1 MNKMQKLT
9 CAKVLKV
16 IFYLL
21 GFPLLMLFVAKDS
34 MIFFNEGAFSET
46 AKNGITAALVLWAG
60 FTLLQIGLYLVLK
73 KQQAVRTIILVIL
86 AVALMLAP
94 IAGLDIRNEKELD
107 KIRTEYSD
115 KGVKVENYSLQKQ
128 WFNAL
133 SANKRES
140 GYAYKLNERVDNVI
154 RTYGLSEYYPKMYRE
169 RTQLNTAVAY
179 YQVGGLDGEMIK
191 VTGDN
196 IDGLFD
202 SLKAQSP
209 YAYNPNGLLYDGY
222 IFGVENALELLI
234 KYNEYAKLT
243 VYRRSSTYIGT
254 EKYADAFKE
263 GCYVLKDG
271 AYVTMKAAGEAFCKQ
286 PGTIYYEKLS
296 IADAYKAMV
305 KDIKDSETNSSKYES
320 DAWYN
325 YFNDN
330 TEILDTRTGK
340 MTNYSTL
347 RIEEDNYRLTDSRLN
362 AVLGTLFEYLG
373 MNPAIN
379 KLLNGLN
386 LDGIIGLVNALLQ
399 ENGADLTS
407 GDIGN
412 VVSQLLYGYNNG
424 KGGETTG
431 LAYPVQYLFGNLNL
445 SDKNVFKSTGETAYE
460 YDDEGHLVY
469 EVDASGNTTD
479 IPKLT
484 GKTGTVYVIT
494 YSDSGKKNPD
504 GTPILNATVNRAEFD
519 TTKMSPLP
527 EKAADIKTG
536 TVYTTGDIFKE
547 VKLNANYSAYVENL
561 EKNKNPNTAALV
573 DIIKSLQPALGL
585 VGGLL
590 NLNDIIGGLVS
601 GLDVSAI
608 LAKIAPDLDLNAILT
623 QILSKIDLTGV
634 TVEGVQKLLD
644 TVLGELSFY
653 SHPLLKKC
661 WQSDFV
667 SDTDKALATT
677 AGTTVDMSDYAWVKY
692 TCEDFGIT
700 SGCALAAKGGLL
712 TGKTI
717 GNGTSADAAISL
729 ADCYQLQADIAY
741 QPEMYPLLAARRYFS
756 IWAGILAMSIFL
768 STYFHNKERLYAY
781 EIALNGGEY

>member
-94 IAGLDIRNEKELD
+94 IAGLDVRNEKELD

-133 SANKRES
+133 SADKRKS
-140 GYAYKLNERVDNVI
+140 GYAYLLNERVDNVI
-154 RTYGLSEYYPKMYRE
+154 KTYGLSEYYPKMYRE
-169 RTQLNTAVAY
+169 RTQFNTAVAY

-202 SLKAQSP
+202 SLQSQSP

-243 VYRRSSTYIGT
+243 VYRPT
-254 EKYADAFKE
+254 KYTVADYAEAFNA

-271 AYVTMKAAGEAFCKQ
+271 AYVTMKAAGETFSKQ
-286 PGTIYYEKLS
+286 PGTVYYEKLA
-296 IADAYKAMV
+296 IADAYKKMV
-305 KDIKDSETNSSKYES
+305 SEIEESATNASAYES

-325 YFNDN
+325 YTNDI
-330 TEILDTRTGK
+330 TEILDTRSGK

-379 KLLNGLN
+379 KLLDSLKAQQL
-386 LDGIIGLVNALLQ
+386 LDLVNSLLQ
-399 ENGADLTS
+399 ENSADLSS

-431 LAYPVQYLFGNLNL
+431 LALPAQYLFGNLDFT
-445 SDKNVFKSTGETAYE
+445 SKEVYKSTGKNAFKVGALA
-460 YDDEGHLVY
+460 DEV
-469 EVDASGNTTD
+469 
-479 IPKLT
+479 
-484 GKTGTVYVIT
+484 VYVTT
-494 YSDSGKKNPD
+494 YTDSGEVNDD
-504 GTPILNATVNRAEFD
+504 GTPVLTAKITREAFDNATM
-519 TTKMSPLP
+519 KQLP
-527 EKAADIKTG
+527 KTNEEIVPG
-536 TVYTTGDIFKE
+536 QKYTTGDTYAKT
-547 VKLNANYSAYVENL
+547 KLGTAYTAYKTKL
-561 EKNKNPNTAALV
+561 ESDNKNPNTAALV

-590 NLNDIIGGLVS
+590 DLNDIIGGLVP
-601 GLDVSAI
+601 GLDVAGI
-608 LAKIAPDLDLNAILT
+608 LKAIAPDLDLNAILT
-623 QILSKIDLTGV
+623 QILGKIDLTGV

-644 TVLGELSFY
+644 TVLGELSFC

-700 SGCALAAKGGLL
+700 SGCALVAKGGLL

-741 QPEMYPLLAARRYFS
+741 QPNMYPLLAARRYFS

-768 STYFHNKERLYAY
+768 STYFHNKEKLYAY

>member
-140 GYAYKLNERVDNVI
+140 GYAYKLNDRVDNVI

-243 VYRRSSTYIGT
+243 VYRPT
-254 EKYADAFKE
+254 KYTVADYAEAFNA
-263 GCYVLKDG
+263 GCYVIKDG
-271 AYVTMKAAGEAFCKQ
+271 AYVTMKAAGEPFCKQ
-286 PGTIYYEKLS
+286 PGTIYYEQLA
-296 IADAYKAMV
+296 IADAYKKMV
-305 KDIKDSETNSSKYES
+305 SEIEASATNASAYAS
-320 DAWYN
+320 DAWHN
-325 YFNDN
+325 YTNDI
-330 TEILDTRTGK
+330 TEILDTRSGE
-340 MTNYSTL
+340 MTTYSKL

-379 KLLNGLN
+379 KLLDSLKAQQL
-386 LDGIIGLVNALLQ
+386 LDLVNSLLK
-399 ENGADLTS
+399 ENGADLSS

-431 LAYPVQYLFGNLNL
+431 LALPVQYLFGNLNFT
-445 SDKNVFKSTGETAYE
+445 SKEVYKSTGKNAFKVGALA
-460 YDDEGHLVY
+460 DEV
-469 EVDASGNTTD
+469 
-479 IPKLT
+479 
-484 GKTGTVYVIT
+484 VYVTT
-494 YSDSGKKNPD
+494 YTDSGEVNDD
-504 GTPILNATVNRAEFD
+504 GTPILTAKITREAFDNATMKQPPKTNAEIVPG
-519 TTKMSPLP
+519 TK
-527 EKAADIKTG
+527 
-536 TVYTTGDIFKE
+536 YTTGDTYAKTDLGTAYKAYE
-547 VKLNANYSAYVENL
+547 TKLKND
-561 EKNKNPNTAALV
+561 NKNPNTAALV

-608 LAKIAPDLDLNAILT
+608 LKAIAPDLDLNAILT
-623 QILSKIDLTGV
+623 QILGKIDLTGV

-768 STYFHNKERLYAY
+768 STYFHNKEKLYAY

>member
-73 KQQAVRTIILVIL
+73 KQQAVRTIILVVL

-133 SANKRES
+133 SADKRES

-202 SLKAQSP
+202 SLQSQSP

-222 IFGVENALELLI
+222 IFGVENVLELLI

-243 VYRRSSTYIGT
+243 VYRPT
-254 EKYADAFKE
+254 KYTVADYAEAFNA
-263 GCYVLKDG
+263 GCYVIKDG
-271 AYVTMKAAGEAFCKQ
+271 AYVTMKAAGETFSKQ
-286 PGTIYYEKLS
+286 PGTVYYEKLA
-296 IADAYKAMV
+296 IADAYKKMV
-305 KDIKDSETNSSKYES
+305 SEIEESATNASAYES

-325 YFNDN
+325 YTNDI

-379 KLLNGLN
+379 KLLDSLKAQQL
-386 LDGIIGLVNALLQ
+386 LDLVNSLLK
-399 ENGADLTS
+399 ENGADLSS

-431 LAYPVQYLFGNLNL
+431 LALPAQYLFGNLDFT
-445 SDKNVFKSTGETAYE
+445 SKEVYKSTGKNAFKVGALA
-460 YDDEGHLVY
+460 DEV
-469 EVDASGNTTD
+469 
-479 IPKLT
+479 
-484 GKTGTVYVIT
+484 VYVTT
-494 YSDSGKKNPD
+494 YTDSGEVNDD
-504 GTPILNATVNRAEFD
+504 GTPVLTAKITREAFDNATMKQLPKTSAEIV
-519 TTKMSPLP
+519 P
-527 EKAADIKTG
+527 EQK
-536 TVYTTGDIFKE
+536 YTTGDTYAKT
-547 VKLNANYSAYVENL
+547 KLGTAYTAYKTKL
-561 EKNKNPNTAALV
+561 ESDNKNPNTAALV

-590 NLNDIIGGLVS
+590 DLNDIIGGLVP
-601 GLDVSAI
+601 GLDVAGI
-608 LAKIAPDLDLNAILT
+608 LKAIAPDLDLNAILT
-623 QILSKIDLTGV
+623 QILGKIDLTGV

-741 QPEMYPLLAARRYFS
+741 QPDMYPLLAARRYFS

-768 STYFHNKERLYAY
+768 STYFHNKEKLYAY

>member
-73 KQQAVRTIILVIL
+73 KQQAVRTIILVVL

-133 SANKRES
+133 SADKRES

-202 SLKAQSP
+202 SLQSQSP

-243 VYRRSSTYIGT
+243 VYRPT
-254 EKYADAFKE
+254 KYTVADYAEAFSA
-263 GCYVLKDG
+263 GCYVIKDG
-271 AYVTMKAAGEAFCKQ
+271 AYVTMKAAGETFSKQ
-286 PGTIYYEKLS
+286 PGTVYYEKLA
-296 IADAYKAMV
+296 IADAYKKMV
-305 KDIKDSETNSSKYES
+305 SEIEESATNASAYES

-325 YFNDN
+325 YTNDI
-330 TEILDTRTGK
+330 TEILDTRSGK

-379 KLLNGLN
+379 KLLDSLKAQQL
-386 LDGIIGLVNALLQ
+386 LDLVNSLLLK
-399 ENGADLTS
+399 ENGADLSS

-431 LAYPVQYLFGNLNL
+431 LALPAQYLFGNLDFT
-445 SDKNVFKSTGETAYE
+445 SKEVYKSTGKNAFKVGATA
-460 YDDEGHLVY
+460 DEV
-469 EVDASGNTTD
+469 
-479 IPKLT
+479 
-484 GKTGTVYVIT
+484 VYVTT
-494 YSDSGKKNPD
+494 YKDSGEVNDD
-504 GTPILNATVNRAEFD
+504 GSPVLTATITREAFDNATMKQPPKTSAEIVPGQ
-519 TTKMSPLP
+519 K
-527 EKAADIKTG
+527 
-536 TVYTTGDIFKE
+536 YTTGDTYAKT
-547 VKLNANYSAYVENL
+547 KLGTAYTAYKTKL
-561 EKNKNPNTAALV
+561 ESDNKNPNTAALV

-590 NLNDIIGGLVS
+590 NLNDIIGGLVP

-608 LAKIAPDLDLNAILT
+608 LKAIAPDLDLNAILT
-623 QILSKIDLTGV
+623 QILGKIDLTGV

-700 SGCALAAKGGLL
+700 SGCALIAKGGLL

-741 QPEMYPLLAARRYFS
+741 QPDMYPLLAARRYFS

-768 STYFHNKERLYAY
+768 STYFHNKEKLYAY

>member
-73 KQQAVRTIILVIL
+73 KQQAVRTIILVVL

-133 SANKRES
+133 SADKRES

-202 SLKAQSP
+202 SLKTQSP

-243 VYRRSSTYIGT
+243 VYRPT
-254 EKYADAFKE
+254 KYTVADYAEAFSA
-263 GCYVLKDG
+263 GCYVIKDG
-271 AYVTMKAAGEAFCKQ
+271 AYVTMKAAGETFSKQ
-286 PGTIYYEKLS
+286 PGTVYYEKLA
-296 IADAYKAMV
+296 IADAYKKMV
-305 KDIKDSETNSSKYES
+305 SEIEESATNASAYES

-325 YFNDN
+325 YTNDI

-379 KLLNGLN
+379 KLLDSLKAQQL
-386 LDGIIGLVNALLQ
+386 LDLVNSLLKD
-399 ENGADLTS
+399 NDADLSS

-431 LAYPVQYLFGNLNL
+431 LALPAQYLFGNLDFT
-445 SDKNVFKSTGETAYE
+445 SKEVYKSTGKNAFKVGALA
-460 YDDEGHLVY
+460 DEV
-469 EVDASGNTTD
+469 
-479 IPKLT
+479 
-484 GKTGTVYVIT
+484 VYVTT
-494 YSDSGKKNPD
+494 YTDSGEVNDD
-504 GTPILNATVNRAEFD
+504 GTPVLTAKITREAFDNATMKQLPKTSAEIV
-519 TTKMSPLP
+519 P
-527 EKAADIKTG
+527 EQK
-536 TVYTTGDIFKE
+536 YTTGDTYAKT
-547 VKLNANYSAYVENL
+547 KLGTAYTAYKTKL
-561 EKNKNPNTAALV
+561 ESDNKNPNTAALV

-590 NLNDIIGGLVS
+590 NLNDIIGGLVP
-601 GLDVSAI
+601 GLDVAGI
-608 LAKIAPDLDLNAILT
+608 LKAIAPDLDLNAILT
-623 QILSKIDLTGV
+623 QILGKIDLTGV

-700 SGCALAAKGGLL
+700 SGCALVAKGGLL

-741 QPEMYPLLAARRYFS
+741 QPDMYPLLAARRYFS

-768 STYFHNKERLYAY
+768 STYFHNKEKLYAY

>member
-73 KQQAVRTIILVIL
+73 KQQAARTIILVVL

-94 IAGLDIRNEKELD
+94 VAGLDIRNEKELD

-128 WFNAL
+128 WFNAI

-202 SLKAQSP
+202 SLKTQSP

-222 IFGVENALELLI
+222 VFGVENALELLI

-243 VYRRSSTYIGT
+243 VYRPT
-254 EKYADAFKE
+254 KYTVADYAEAFSA
-263 GCYVLKDG
+263 GCYVIKDG
-271 AYVTMKAAGEAFCKQ
+271 AYVTMKAAGETFSKQ
-286 PGTIYYEKLS
+286 PGTIYYESLS
-296 IADAYKAMV
+296 IADAYKKMV
-305 KDIKDSETNSSKYES
+305 SEIEESATNASAYES

-325 YFNDN
+325 YTNDI

-379 KLLNGLN
+379 KLLDSLKAQQL
-386 LDGIIGLVNALLQ
+386 LDLVNSLLKD
-399 ENGADLTS
+399 NDADLSS

-431 LAYPVQYLFGNLNL
+431 LALPAQYLFGNLDFT
-445 SDKNVFKSTGETAYE
+445 SKEVYKSTGKNAFKVGATA
-460 YDDEGHLVY
+460 DEV
-469 EVDASGNTTD
+469 
-479 IPKLT
+479 
-484 GKTGTVYVIT
+484 VYVTT
-494 YSDSGKKNPD
+494 YKDSGEVNDD
-504 GTPILNATVNRAEFD
+504 GSPVLTATITREAFDNATMKQPPKTSAEIVPGQ
-519 TTKMSPLP
+519 K
-527 EKAADIKTG
+527 
-536 TVYTTGDIFKE
+536 YTTGDTYAKT
-547 VKLNANYSAYVENL
+547 KLGTAYTAYKTKL
-561 EKNKNPNTAALV
+561 ESDNKNPNTAALV

-590 NLNDIIGGLVS
+590 DLNDIIGGLVP
-601 GLDVSAI
+601 GLDVAGI
-608 LAKIAPDLDLNAILT
+608 LKAIAPDLDLNAILT
-623 QILSKIDLTGV
+623 QILGKIDLTGV

-741 QPEMYPLLAARRYFS
+741 QPDMYPLLAARRYFS

-768 STYFHNKERLYAY
+768 STYFHNKEKLYAY

>member
-140 GYAYKLNERVDNVI
+140 GYAYKLNDRVDNVI

-222 IFGVENALELLI
+222 IFGVENVLELLI

-243 VYRRSSTYIGT
+243 VYRPT
-254 EKYADAFKE
+254 KYTVADYAEAFNA
-263 GCYVLKDG
+263 GCYVIKDG
-271 AYVTMKAAGEAFCKQ
+271 AYVTMKSAGETFCKQ
-286 PGTIYYEKLS
+286 PGTIYYEQLA
-296 IADAYKAMV
+296 IADAYKKMV
-305 KDIKDSETNSSKYES
+305 SEIEASATNASAYAS

-325 YFNDN
+325 YTNDI

-379 KLLNGLN
+379 KLLDSLKAQQL
-386 LDGIIGLVNALLQ
+386 LDLVNSLLK
-399 ENGADLTS
+399 ENGADLSS

-431 LAYPVQYLFGNLNL
+431 LALPAQYLFGNLNFT
-445 SDKNVFKSTGETAYE
+445 SKEVYKSTGKNAFKVGALA
-460 YDDEGHLVY
+460 DEV
-469 EVDASGNTTD
+469 
-479 IPKLT
+479 
-484 GKTGTVYVIT
+484 VYVTT
-494 YSDSGKKNPD
+494 YTDSGEVNDD
-504 GTPILNATVNRAEFD
+504 GTPILTAKITREAFDNATMKQLPKTSAEIVLGQ
-519 TTKMSPLP
+519 K
-527 EKAADIKTG
+527 
-536 TVYTTGDIFKE
+536 YTTGDTYAKT
-547 VKLNANYSAYVENL
+547 NL
-561 EKNKNPNTAALV
+561 ETAYKAYETKLKNDNKNPNTAALV

-608 LAKIAPDLDLNAILT
+608 LKAIAPDLDLNAILT

>member
-73 KQQAVRTIILVIL
+73 KQQAVRTIILVVL

-128 WFNAL
+128 WFNAI

-202 SLKAQSP
+202 SLQSQSP

-243 VYRRSSTYIGT
+243 VYRPT
-254 EKYADAFKE
+254 KYTVADYAEAFNA
-263 GCYVLKDG
+263 GCYVIKDG
-271 AYVTMKAAGEAFCKQ
+271 AYVTMKAAGETFSKQ
-286 PGTIYYEKLS
+286 PGTVYYEKLA
-296 IADAYKAMV
+296 IADAYKKMV
-305 KDIKDSETNSSKYES
+305 SEIEESATNASAYES

-325 YFNDN
+325 YTNDI
-330 TEILDTRTGK
+330 TEILDTRSGK

-379 KLLNGLN
+379 KLLDSLKAQQL
-386 LDGIIGLVNALLQ
+386 LDLVNSLLK
-399 ENGADLTS
+399 ENSADLSS

-431 LAYPVQYLFGNLNL
+431 LALPAQYLFGNLDFT
-445 SDKNVFKSTGETAYE
+445 SKEVYKSTGKNAFKVGALA
-460 YDDEGHLVY
+460 DEV
-469 EVDASGNTTD
+469 
-479 IPKLT
+479 
-484 GKTGTVYVIT
+484 VYVTT
-494 YSDSGKKNPD
+494 YTDSGEVNDD
-504 GTPILNATVNRAEFD
+504 GTPVLTAKITREAFDNATMKQLPKTSAEIV
-519 TTKMSPLP
+519 P
-527 EKAADIKTG
+527 EQK
-536 TVYTTGDIFKE
+536 YTTGDTYAKT
-547 VKLNANYSAYVENL
+547 KLGTAYTAYKTKL
-561 EKNKNPNTAALV
+561 ESDNKNPNTAALV

-590 NLNDIIGGLVS
+590 DLNDIIGGLVP
-601 GLDVSAI
+601 GLDVAGI
-608 LAKIAPDLDLNAILT
+608 LKAIAPDLDLNAILT
-623 QILSKIDLTGV
+623 QILGKIDLTGV

-741 QPEMYPLLAARRYFS
+741 QPDMYPLLAARRYFS

-768 STYFHNKERLYAY
+768 STYFHNKEKLYAY

>member
-73 KQQAVRTIILVIL
+73 KQQAARTIILVIL
-86 AVALMLAP
+86 AVTLMLAP
-94 IAGLDIRNEKELD
+94 VAGLDARNEKELD

-128 WFNAL
+128 WFNAI

-140 GYAYKLNERVDNVI
+140 GYAYKLNDRVDNVI

-196 IDGLFD
+196 INGLFD
-202 SLKAQSP
+202 SLKTQSP

-222 IFGVENALELLI
+222 VFGVENALELLI

-243 VYRRSSTYIGT
+243 VYRPT
-254 EKYADAFKE
+254 KYTVADYAEAFSA
-263 GCYVLKDG
+263 GCYVIKDG
-271 AYVTMKAAGEAFCKQ
+271 AYVTMKAAGETFSKQ
-286 PGTIYYEKLS
+286 PGTIYYESLS
-296 IADAYKAMV
+296 IADAYKKMV
-305 KDIKDSETNSSKYES
+305 SEIEESATNASAYES

-325 YFNDN
+325 YTNDI

-379 KLLNGLN
+379 KLLDSLKAQQL
-386 LDGIIGLVNALLQ
+386 LDLVNSLLK
-399 ENGADLTS
+399 ENGADLSS

-431 LAYPVQYLFGNLNL
+431 LALPAQYLFGNLNFT
-445 SDKNVFKSTGETAYE
+445 SKEVYKSTGKNAFKVGATA
-460 YDDEGHLVY
+460 DEV
-469 EVDASGNTTD
+469 
-479 IPKLT
+479 
-484 GKTGTVYVIT
+484 VYVTT
-494 YSDSGKKNPD
+494 YTDTGEVNDD
-504 GTPILNATVNRAEFD
+504 GTPVLTAKITREAFDNATM
-519 TTKMSPLP
+519 KQPP
-527 EKAADIKTG
+527 KTNEEIVPG
-536 TVYTTGDIFKE
+536 QKYTTGDTYAKTDLGTAYTAYKT
-547 VKLNANYSAYVENL
+547 KLESD
-561 EKNKNPNTAALV
+561 NKNPNTAALV

-590 NLNDIIGGLVS
+590 DLNDIIGGLVP
-601 GLDVSAI
+601 GLDVAGI
-608 LAKIAPDLDLNAILT
+608 LKAIAPDLDLNAILT
-623 QILSKIDLTGV
+623 QILGKIDLTGV

-741 QPEMYPLLAARRYFS
+741 QPDMYPLLAARRYFS

-768 STYFHNKERLYAY
+768 STYFHNKEKLYAY

>member
-140 GYAYKLNERVDNVI
+140 GYAYKLNDRVDNVI

-222 IFGVENALELLI
+222 IFGVENVLELLI

-243 VYRRSSTYIGT
+243 VYRPT
-254 EKYADAFKE
+254 KYTVADYAEAFNA
-263 GCYVLKDG
+263 GCYVINNDG
-271 AYVTMKAAGEAFCKQ
+271 AYVTMKAAGEKFCKQ
-286 PGTIYYEKLS
+286 PGTIYYEQLS
-296 IADAYKAMV
+296 IADAYKKMV
-305 KDIKDSETNSSKYES
+305 SEIEASATNASAYAS

-325 YFNDN
+325 YTNDI

-379 KLLNGLN
+379 KLLDSLKAQQL
-386 LDGIIGLVNALLQ
+386 LDLVNSLLK
-399 ENGADLTS
+399 ENGADLSS

-431 LAYPVQYLFGNLNL
+431 LALPAQYLFGNLNFT
-445 SDKNVFKSTGETAYE
+445 SKEVYKSTGKNAFKVVPPA
-460 YDDEGHLVY
+460 DEV
-469 EVDASGNTTD
+469 
-479 IPKLT
+479 
-484 GKTGTVYVIT
+484 VYVTT
-494 YSDSGKKNPD
+494 YTDSGEVNDD
-504 GTPILNATVNRAEFD
+504 GTPILTAKITREAFDNATMKQPPKTNAEIVPGQ
-519 TTKMSPLP
+519 K
-527 EKAADIKTG
+527 
-536 TVYTTGDIFKE
+536 YTTGDTYAKTDLGTAYKAYE
-547 VKLNANYSAYVENL
+547 TKLKND
-561 EKNKNPNTAALV
+561 NKNPNTAALV

-608 LAKIAPDLDLNAILT
+608 LKAIAPDLDLNAILT

-717 GNGTSADAAISL
+717 GNGTPADAAISL

-741 QPEMYPLLAARRYFS
+741 QPDMYPLLAARRYFS

-768 STYFHNKERLYAY
+768 STYFHNKEKLYAY

>member
-94 IAGLDIRNEKELD
+94 VAGLDIRNEKELD

-133 SANKRES
+133 SADKRES

-202 SLKAQSP
+202 SLQSQSP

-243 VYRRSSTYIGT
+243 VYRPT
-254 EKYADAFKE
+254 KYTVADYAEAFNA
-263 GCYVLKDG
+263 GCYVIKDG
-271 AYVTMKAAGEAFCKQ
+271 AYVTMKAAGETFSKQ
-286 PGTIYYEKLS
+286 PGTIYYESLS
-296 IADAYKAMV
+296 IADAYKKMV
-305 KDIKDSETNSSKYES
+305 SEIEESATNASAYES

-325 YFNDN
+325 YTNDI

-379 KLLNGLN
+379 KLLDSLKAQQL
-386 LDGIIGLVNALLQ
+386 LDLVNSLLK
-399 ENGADLTS
+399 ENGADLSS

-424 KGGETTG
+424 KEGGETTG
-431 LAYPVQYLFGNLNL
+431 LALPAQYLFGNLDFT
-445 SDKNVFKSTGETAYE
+445 SKEVYKSTGKNAFKVGALA
-460 YDDEGHLVY
+460 DEV
-469 EVDASGNTTD
+469 
-479 IPKLT
+479 
-484 GKTGTVYVIT
+484 VYVTT
-494 YSDSGKKNPD
+494 YSDSGEVNDD
-504 GTPILNATVNRAEFD
+504 GTPILTAKITRETFDAATMKQRPTTNAEIVLGQ
-519 TTKMSPLP
+519 K
-527 EKAADIKTG
+527 
-536 TVYTTGDIFKE
+536 YTTGDTYAKTDLGTAYTAYKT
-547 VKLNANYSAYVENL
+547 KLESD
-561 EKNKNPNTAALV
+561 NKNPNTAALV

-590 NLNDIIGGLVS
+590 NLNDIIGGLVP
-601 GLDVSAI
+601 GLDVARI
-608 LAKIAPDLDLNAILT
+608 LKAIAPDLDLNAILT
-623 QILSKIDLTGV
+623 QVLSKIDLTGV

-677 AGTTVDMSDYAWVKY
+677 TGTTVDMSDYAWVKY

-741 QPEMYPLLAARRYFS
+741 QPDMYPLLAARRYFS

-768 STYFHNKERLYAY
+768 STYFHNKEKLYAY

>member
-73 KQQAVRTIILVIL
+73 KQQAVRTIILVVL

-128 WFNAL
+128 WFNAI
-133 SANKRES
+133 SANKRTS

-202 SLKAQSP
+202 SLQSQSP

-243 VYRRSSTYIGT
+243 VYRPT
-254 EKYADAFKE
+254 KYTVADYAEAFNA
-263 GCYVLKDG
+263 GCYVIKDG
-271 AYVTMKAAGEAFCKQ
+271 AYVTMKAAGETFSKQ
-286 PGTIYYEKLS
+286 PGTIYYESLS
-296 IADAYKAMV
+296 IADAYKKMV
-305 KDIKDSETNSSKYES
+305 SEIEESATNASAYES

-325 YFNDN
+325 YTNDI

-379 KLLNGLN
+379 KLLDSLKAQQL
-386 LDGIIGLVNALLQ
+386 LDLVNSLLKD
-399 ENGADLTS
+399 NDADLSS

-431 LAYPVQYLFGNLNL
+431 LALPAQYLFGNL
-445 SDKNVFKSTGETAYE
+445 SFTSKEVYKSTGKNAFKVGALA
-460 YDDEGHLVY
+460 DE
-469 EVDASGNTTD
+469 
-479 IPKLT
+479 I
-484 GKTGTVYVIT
+484 VYVTT
-494 YSDSGKKNPD
+494 YKDSGKVNDD
-504 GTPILNATVNRAEFD
+504 GTPILTATITREAFDNATMKQPPKTNAEIVLGQ
-519 TTKMSPLP
+519 K
-527 EKAADIKTG
+527 
-536 TVYTTGDIFKE
+536 YTTGDTYAKTDLGTAYTAYKT
-547 VKLNANYSAYVENL
+547 KLESD
-561 EKNKNPNTAALV
+561 NKNPNTAALV

-590 NLNDIIGGLVS
+590 DLNDIIGGLVP
-601 GLDVSAI
+601 GLDVAGI
-608 LAKIAPDLDLNAILT
+608 LKAIAPDLDLNAILT
-623 QILSKIDLTGV
+623 QILGKIDLTGV

-700 SGCALAAKGGLL
+700 SGCALIAKGGLL

-741 QPEMYPLLAARRYFS
+741 QPDMYPLLAARRYFS

-768 STYFHNKERLYAY
+768 STYFHNKEKLYAY

>member
-94 IAGLDIRNEKELD
+94 VAGLDIRNEKELD

-133 SANKRES
+133 SADKRES

-202 SLKAQSP
+202 SLQSQSP

-243 VYRRSSTYIGT
+243 VYRPT
-254 EKYADAFKE
+254 KYTVADYAEAFNA
-263 GCYVLKDG
+263 GCYVIKDG
-271 AYVTMKAAGEAFCKQ
+271 AYVTMKAAGETFSKQ
-286 PGTIYYEKLS
+286 PGTIYYESLS
-296 IADAYKAMV
+296 IADAYKKMV
-305 KDIKDSETNSSKYES
+305 SEIEASATDASAYAS

-325 YFNDN
+325 YTNDI

-379 KLLNGLN
+379 KLLDSLKAQQL
-386 LDGIIGLVNALLQ
+386 LDLVNSLLQ
-399 ENGADLTS
+399 ENGADLSS

-431 LAYPVQYLFGNLNL
+431 LALPAQYLFGNLDFT
-445 SDKNVFKSTGETAYE
+445 SKEVYKSTGKNAFKVGATA
-460 YDDEGHLVY
+460 DEV
-469 EVDASGNTTD
+469 
-479 IPKLT
+479 
-484 GKTGTVYVIT
+484 VYVTT
-494 YSDSGKKNPD
+494 YTDSGEVNDD
-504 GTPILNATVNRAEFD
+504 GTPVLTAKITREAFDNATMKQLPKTSAEIVPGQ
-519 TTKMSPLP
+519 K
-527 EKAADIKTG
+527 
-536 TVYTTGDIFKE
+536 YTTGDTYAKT
-547 VKLNANYSAYVENL
+547 KLGTAYTAYKTKL
-561 EKNKNPNTAALV
+561 ESDNKNPNTAALV

-590 NLNDIIGGLVS
+590 DLNDIIGGLVP
-601 GLDVSAI
+601 GLDVAGI
-608 LAKIAPDLDLNAILT
+608 LKAIAPDLDLNAILT
-623 QILSKIDLTGV
+623 QILGKIDLTGV

-700 SGCALAAKGGLL
+700 SGCALIAKGGLL

-741 QPEMYPLLAARRYFS
+741 QPDMYPLLAARRYFS

-768 STYFHNKERLYAY
+768 STYFHNKEKLYAY

>member
-73 KQQAVRTIILVIL
+73 KQQAVRTIILVVL

-94 IAGLDIRNEKELD
+94 VAGLDIRNEKELD

-140 GYAYKLNERVDNVI
+140 GYAYKLNDRVDNVI

-196 IDGLFD
+196 INGLFD
-202 SLKAQSP
+202 SLKTQSP

-243 VYRRSSTYIGT
+243 VYRPT
-254 EKYADAFKE
+254 KYTVADYAEAFSA
-263 GCYVLKDG
+263 GCYVIKDG
-271 AYVTMKAAGEAFCKQ
+271 AYVTMKAAGETFCKQ
-286 PGTIYYEKLS
+286 PGTIYYEQLS
-296 IADAYKAMV
+296 IADAYKKMV
-305 KDIKDSETNSSKYES
+305 SEIEESATNASAYES

-325 YFNDN
+325 YTNDI

-379 KLLNGLN
+379 KLLDSLKAQQL
-386 LDGIIGLVNALLQ
+386 LDLVNSLLKD
-399 ENGADLTS
+399 NDADLSS

-431 LAYPVQYLFGNLNL
+431 LALPAQYLFGNLNFT
-445 SDKNVFKSTGETAYE
+445 SKEVYKSTGKNAFKVGATA
-460 YDDEGHLVY
+460 DEV
-469 EVDASGNTTD
+469 
-479 IPKLT
+479 
-484 GKTGTVYVIT
+484 VYVTT
-494 YSDSGKKNPD
+494 YTDTGEVNDD
-504 GTPILNATVNRAEFD
+504 GTPVLTAKITREAFDNATMKQLPKTSAEIV
-519 TTKMSPLP
+519 P
-527 EKAADIKTG
+527 EQK
-536 TVYTTGDIFKE
+536 YTTGDTYAKT
-547 VKLNANYSAYVENL
+547 KLGTAYTAYKTKL
-561 EKNKNPNTAALV
+561 ESDNKNPNTAALV

-590 NLNDIIGGLVS
+590 DLNDIIGGLVP
-601 GLDVSAI
+601 GLDVAGI
-608 LAKIAPDLDLNAILT
+608 LKAIAPDLDLNAILT
-623 QILSKIDLTGV
+623 QILGKIDLTGV

-741 QPEMYPLLAARRYFS
+741 QPDMYPLLAARRYFS

-768 STYFHNKERLYAY
+768 STYFHNKEKLYAY

>member
-34 MIFFNEGAFSET
+34 LIFFNEGAFSET

-73 KQQAVRTIILVIL
+73 KQQAVRTIILVVL

-140 GYAYKLNERVDNVI
+140 GYAYKLNDRVDNVI

-202 SLKAQSP
+202 SLQSQSP

-222 IFGVENALELLI
+222 VFGVENALELLI

-243 VYRRSSTYIGT
+243 VYRPT
-254 EKYADAFKE
+254 KYTVADYAEAFSA
-263 GCYVLKDG
+263 GCYVIKDG
-271 AYVTMKAAGEAFCKQ
+271 AYVTMKAAGETFCKQ
-286 PGTIYYEKLS
+286 PGTIYYEQLA
-296 IADAYKAMV
+296 IVDAYKKMV
-305 KDIKDSETNSSKYES
+305 SEIEESATNASAYES

-325 YFNDN
+325 YTNDI

-347 RIEEDNYRLTDSRLN
+347 RTEEDNYRLTDSRLN

-379 KLLNGLN
+379 KLLDSLKAQQL
-386 LDGIIGLVNALLQ
+386 LDLVNSLLKD
-399 ENGADLTS
+399 NDADLSS

-431 LAYPVQYLFGNLNL
+431 LALPAQYLFDNLDFT
-445 SDKNVFKSTGETAYE
+445 SKEVYKSTGKNAFKVGATA
-460 YDDEGHLVY
+460 DEV
-469 EVDASGNTTD
+469 
-479 IPKLT
+479 
-484 GKTGTVYVIT
+484 VYVTT
-494 YSDSGKKNPD
+494 YTDTGEDNDD
-504 GTPILNATVNRAEFD
+504 GTPVLTAKITREAFDNATM
-519 TTKMSPLP
+519 KQSP
-527 EKAADIKTG
+527 KTNEEIVPG
-536 TVYTTGDIFKE
+536 QKYTTGDTYAKTDLGTAYTAYKT
-547 VKLNANYSAYVENL
+547 KLESD
-561 EKNKNPNTAALV
+561 NKNPNTAALV

-590 NLNDIIGGLVS
+590 DLNDIIGGLVP
-601 GLDVSAI
+601 GLDVAGI
-608 LAKIAPDLDLNAILT
+608 LKAIAPDLDLNAILT
-623 QILSKIDLTGV
+623 QILGKIDLTGV

-700 SGCALAAKGGLL
+700 SGCALIAKGGLL

-741 QPEMYPLLAARRYFS
+741 QPDMYPLLAARRYFS

-768 STYFHNKERLYAY
+768 STYFHNKEKLYAY

>member
-128 WFNAL
+128 WFNAI

-140 GYAYKLNERVDNVI
+140 GYAYKLNDRVDNVI

-222 IFGVENALELLI
+222 IFGVENAIELLI

-243 VYRRSSTYIGT
+243 VYRPT
-254 EKYADAFKE
+254 KYTVADYAEAFNA
-263 GCYVLKDG
+263 GCYVINNDG
-271 AYVTMKAAGEAFCKQ
+271 AYVTMKAAGEPFCKQ
-286 PGTIYYEKLS
+286 PGTIYYEQLS
-296 IADAYKAMV
+296 IADAYKKMV
-305 KDIKDSETNSSKYES
+305 SEIEASATNASAYAS

-325 YFNDN
+325 YTNDI

-379 KLLNGLN
+379 KLLDSLKAQQL
-386 LDGIIGLVNALLQ
+386 LDLVNSLLK
-399 ENGADLTS
+399 ENGADLSS

-431 LAYPVQYLFGNLNL
+431 LALPAQYLFGNLNFT
-445 SDKNVFKSTGETAYE
+445 SKEVYKSTGKNAFKVGALA
-460 YDDEGHLVY
+460 DEV
-469 EVDASGNTTD
+469 
-479 IPKLT
+479 
-484 GKTGTVYVIT
+484 VYVTT
-494 YSDSGKKNPD
+494 YTDSGEVNDD
-504 GTPILNATVNRAEFD
+504 GTPILTAKITREAFDKTTMKQLPTTSAEIV
-519 TTKMSPLP
+519 P
-527 EKAADIKTG
+527 EQK
-536 TVYTTGDIFKE
+536 YTTGDTYAKTDLGTAYKAYE
-547 VKLNANYSAYVENL
+547 TKLKND
-561 EKNKNPNTAALV
+561 NKNPNTAALV

-608 LAKIAPDLDLNAILT
+608 LKAIAPDLDLNAILT

-717 GNGTSADAAISL
+717 GNGTPADAAISL

-768 STYFHNKERLYAY
+768 STYFHNKEKLYAY

>member
-1 MNKMQKLT
+1 M
-9 CAKVLKV
+9 
-16 IFYLL
+16 
-21 GFPLLMLFVAKDS
+21 
-34 MIFFNEGAFSET
+34 
-46 AKNGITAALVLWAG
+46 
-60 FTLLQIGLYLVLK
+60 K
-73 KQQAVRTIILVIL
+73 KQQAVRTIILVVL

-140 GYAYKLNERVDNVI
+140 GYAYKLNDRVDNVI
-154 RTYGLSEYYPKMYRE
+154 RTYGLSGYYPNMYRE

-191 VTGDN
+191 VTADN
-196 IDGLFD
+196 ISGLFD
-202 SLKAQSP
+202 SLKTQSP

-243 VYRRSSTYIGT
+243 VYRPT
-254 EKYADAFKE
+254 KYTVADYAEAFSA
-263 GCYVLKDG
+263 GCYVIKDG
-271 AYVTMKAAGEAFCKQ
+271 AYVTMKAAGETFSKQ
-286 PGTIYYEKLS
+286 PGTIYYEQLA
-296 IADAYKAMV
+296 IADAYKKMV
-305 KDIKDSETNSSKYES
+305 SEIEESATNASAYES

-325 YFNDN
+325 YTNDI

-379 KLLNGLN
+379 KLLDSLKAQQL
-386 LDGIIGLVNALLQ
+386 LDLVNSLLKD
-399 ENGADLTS
+399 NDADLTS

-431 LAYPVQYLFGNLNL
+431 LALPAQYLFGNLDFT
-445 SDKNVFKSTGETAYE
+445 SKEVYKSTGKNAFKVGATA
-460 YDDEGHLVY
+460 DEV
-469 EVDASGNTTD
+469 
-479 IPKLT
+479 
-484 GKTGTVYVIT
+484 VYVTT
-494 YSDSGKKNPD
+494 YTDTGEDNDD
-504 GTPILNATVNRAEFD
+504 GTPVLTAKITREAFDNATM
-519 TTKMSPLP
+519 KQSP
-527 EKAADIKTG
+527 KTNEEIVPG
-536 TVYTTGDIFKE
+536 QKYTTGDTYAKTDLGTAYTAYKT
-547 VKLNANYSAYVENL
+547 KLESD
-561 EKNKNPNTAALV
+561 NKNPNTAALV

-590 NLNDIIGGLVS
+590 DLNDIIGGLVP
-601 GLDVSAI
+601 GLDVAGI
-608 LAKIAPDLDLNAILT
+608 LKAIAPDLDLNAILT
-623 QILSKIDLTGV
+623 QILGKIDLTGV

-700 SGCALAAKGGLL
+700 SGCALIAKGGLL

-741 QPEMYPLLAARRYFS
+741 QPDMYPLLAARRYFS

-768 STYFHNKERLYAY
+768 STYFHNKEKLYAY

>member
-73 KQQAVRTIILVIL
+73 KQQSVRTIILVIL

-94 IAGLDIRNEKELD
+94 VAGLDIRNEKELD

-133 SANKRES
+133 SADKRES

-202 SLKAQSP
+202 SLKTQSP

-222 IFGVENALELLI
+222 VFGVENALELLI

-243 VYRRSSTYIGT
+243 VYRPT
-254 EKYADAFKE
+254 KYTIADYAEAFSA
-263 GCYVLKDG
+263 GCYVIKDG
-271 AYVTMKAAGEAFCKQ
+271 AYVTMKAAGETFSKQ
-286 PGTIYYEKLS
+286 PGTVYYEKLA
-296 IADAYKAMV
+296 IADAYKKMV
-305 KDIKDSETNSSKYES
+305 SEIEESATNASAYES

-325 YFNDN
+325 YTNDI

-379 KLLNGLN
+379 KLLDSLKAQQL
-386 LDGIIGLVNALLQ
+386 LDLVNSLLK
-399 ENGADLTS
+399 ENSADLSS

-431 LAYPVQYLFGNLNL
+431 LALPAQYLFGNLDFT
-445 SDKNVFKSTGETAYE
+445 SKEVYKSTGKNAFKVGALA
-460 YDDEGHLVY
+460 DEV
-469 EVDASGNTTD
+469 
-479 IPKLT
+479 
-484 GKTGTVYVIT
+484 VYVTT
-494 YSDSGKKNPD
+494 YTDSGEVNDD
-504 GTPILNATVNRAEFD
+504 GTPVLTAKITREAFDNATMKQLPKTSAEIVPGQ
-519 TTKMSPLP
+519 K
-527 EKAADIKTG
+527 
-536 TVYTTGDIFKE
+536 YTTGDTYAKT
-547 VKLNANYSAYVENL
+547 KLGTAYTAYKTKL
-561 EKNKNPNTAALV
+561 ESDNKNPNTAALV

-590 NLNDIIGGLVS
+590 DLNDIIGGLVP
-601 GLDVSAI
+601 GLDVAGI
-608 LAKIAPDLDLNAILT
+608 LKAIAPDLDLNAILT
-623 QILSKIDLTGV
+623 QILGKIDLTGV

-741 QPEMYPLLAARRYFS
+741 QPDMYPLLAARRYFS

>member
-133 SANKRES
+133 SVNKRES
-140 GYAYKLNERVDNVI
+140 GYAYNLNERVDNVI

-202 SLKAQSP
+202 SLKEQSP

-222 IFGVENALELLI
+222 IFGVENVLELLI

-243 VYRRSSTYIGT
+243 VYRPT
-254 EKYADAFKE
+254 KYTVADYAEAFNA
-263 GCYVLKDG
+263 GCYVIKDG
-271 AYVTMKAAGEAFCKQ
+271 AYVTMKAAGETFCKQ
-286 PGTIYYEKLS
+286 PGTIYYESLS
-296 IADAYKAMV
+296 IADAYKKMV
-305 KDIKDSETNSSKYES
+305 SEIEESATNASAYAS

-325 YFNDN
+325 YTNDI
-330 TEILDTRTGK
+330 TEILDTRSGE
-340 MTNYSTL
+340 MTTYSKL

-379 KLLNGLN
+379 KLLDSLKAQQL
-386 LDGIIGLVNALLQ
+386 LDLVNSLLK
-399 ENGADLTS
+399 ENGADLSS

-431 LAYPVQYLFGNLNL
+431 LALPVQYLFGNLNFT
-445 SDKNVFKSTGETAYE
+445 SKEVYKSTGKNAFKVGALA
-460 YDDEGHLVY
+460 DEV
-469 EVDASGNTTD
+469 
-479 IPKLT
+479 
-484 GKTGTVYVIT
+484 VYVTT
-494 YSDSGKKNPD
+494 YTDSGEVNDD
-504 GTPILNATVNRAEFD
+504 GTPILTAKITREAFDNATMKQPPKTNAEIVPG
-519 TTKMSPLP
+519 TK
-527 EKAADIKTG
+527 
-536 TVYTTGDIFKE
+536 YTTGDTYAKTDLGTAYKAYE
-547 VKLNANYSAYVENL
+547 TKLKND
-561 EKNKNPNTAALV
+561 NKNPNTAALV

-608 LAKIAPDLDLNAILT
+608 LKAIAPDLDLNAILT

-700 SGCALAAKGGLL
+700 SGCALVAKGGLL

-741 QPEMYPLLAARRYFS
+741 QPDMYPLLAARRYFS

-768 STYFHNKERLYAY
+768 STYFHNKEKLYAY

>member
-73 KQQAVRTIILVIL
+73 KQQAARTIILVIL
-86 AVALMLAP
+86 AVTLMLAP
-94 IAGLDIRNEKELD
+94 VAGLDARNEKELD

-128 WFNAL
+128 WFNAI

-140 GYAYKLNERVDNVI
+140 GYAYKLNDRVDNVI

-196 IDGLFD
+196 INGLFD
-202 SLKAQSP
+202 SLKTQSP

-243 VYRRSSTYIGT
+243 VYRPT
-254 EKYADAFKE
+254 KYTVADYAEAFSA
-263 GCYVLKDG
+263 GCYVINNDG

-286 PGTIYYEKLS
+286 PGTIYYEQLA
-296 IADAYKAMV
+296 IADAYKKMV
-305 KDIKDSETNSSKYES
+305 SEIEASATNASAYAS

-325 YFNDN
+325 YTNDI

-373 MNPAIN
+373 MNPALN

-386 LDGIIGLVNALLQ
+386 LDGIIGLVNTLLK
-399 ENGADLTS
+399 ENGADLSS

-431 LAYPVQYLFGNLNL
+431 LALPAQYLFGNLDFT
-445 SDKNVFKSTGETAYE
+445 SKEVYKSTGKNAFKVGATA
-460 YDDEGHLVY
+460 DEV
-469 EVDASGNTTD
+469 
-479 IPKLT
+479 
-484 GKTGTVYVIT
+484 VYVTT
-494 YSDSGKKNPD
+494 YKDSGEVNDD
-504 GTPILNATVNRAEFD
+504 GSPVLTATITREAFDNATMKQPPKTSAEIVPGQ
-519 TTKMSPLP
+519 K
-527 EKAADIKTG
+527 
-536 TVYTTGDIFKE
+536 YTTGDTYAKT
-547 VKLNANYSAYVENL
+547 KLGTAYTAYKTKL
-561 EKNKNPNTAALV
+561 ESDNKNPNTAALV

-590 NLNDIIGGLVS
+590 DLNDIIGGLVP
-601 GLDVSAI
+601 GLDVAGI
-608 LAKIAPDLDLNAILT
+608 LKAIAPDLDLNAILT
-623 QILSKIDLTGV
+623 QILGKIDLTGV

-700 SGCALAAKGGLL
+700 SGCALVAKGGLL

-741 QPEMYPLLAARRYFS
+741 QPDMYPLLAARRYFS

-768 STYFHNKERLYAY
+768 STYFHNKEKLYAY

>member
-86 AVALMLAP
+86 AVTLMLAP
-94 IAGLDIRNEKELD
+94 VAGLDIRNEKELD

-133 SANKRES
+133 SADKRES
-140 GYAYKLNERVDNVI
+140 GYAYLLNERVDNVI

-222 IFGVENALELLI
+222 VFGVENVLELLI

-243 VYRRSSTYIGT
+243 VYRPT
-254 EKYADAFKE
+254 KYTVADYAEAFNA
-263 GCYVLKDG
+263 GCYVINNDG
-271 AYVTMKAAGEAFCKQ
+271 AYVTMKAAGETFCKQ
-286 PGTIYYEKLS
+286 PGTIYYEQLS
-296 IADAYKAMV
+296 IADAYKKMV
-305 KDIKDSETNSSKYES
+305 SEIEESATNASAYES

-325 YFNDN
+325 YTNDI
-330 TEILDTRTGK
+330 TEILDTRSGE
-340 MTNYSTL
+340 MTTYSKL

-379 KLLNGLN
+379 KLLDSLKAQQL
-386 LDGIIGLVNALLQ
+386 LDLVNTLLK
-399 ENGADLTS
+399 ENGADLSS

-431 LAYPVQYLFGNLNL
+431 LALPAQYLFGNLDFT
-445 SDKNVFKSTGETAYE
+445 SKEVYKSTGKNAFKVGALA
-460 YDDEGHLVY
+460 DEV
-469 EVDASGNTTD
+469 
-479 IPKLT
+479 
-484 GKTGTVYVIT
+484 VYVTT
-494 YSDSGKKNPD
+494 YTIDKDKVNDD
-504 GTPILNATVNRAEFD
+504 GTPILTAKITREAFDAATMKQLPKTSEEIVPG
-519 TTKMSPLP
+519 TK
-527 EKAADIKTG
+527 
-536 TVYTTGDIFKE
+536 YTTGDTYAKT
-547 VKLNANYSAYVENL
+547 KLGAAYTAYKTKL
-561 EKNKNPNTAALV
+561 ESDNKNPNTAALV

-590 NLNDIIGGLVS
+590 NLNDIIGGLVP

-608 LAKIAPDLDLNAILT
+608 LKAIAPDLDLNAILT

-717 GNGTSADAAISL
+717 GNGTPADAAISL

-741 QPEMYPLLAARRYFS
+741 QPDMYPLLAARRYFS

-768 STYFHNKERLYAY
+768 STYFHNKEKLYAY

>member
-140 GYAYKLNERVDNVI
+140 GYAYKLNDRVDNVI

-222 IFGVENALELLI
+222 IFGVENVLELLI

-243 VYRRSSTYIGT
+243 VYRPT
-254 EKYADAFKE
+254 KYTVADYAEAFNA
-263 GCYVLKDG
+263 GCYVINNDG
-271 AYVTMKAAGEAFCKQ
+271 AYVTMKAAGEPFCKQ
-286 PGTIYYEKLS
+286 PGTIYYEQLA
-296 IADAYKAMV
+296 IADAYKKMV
-305 KDIKDSETNSSKYES
+305 SEIEASATNASAYAS
-320 DAWYN
+320 DAWHN
-325 YFNDN
+325 YTNDI

-379 KLLNGLN
+379 KLLDSLKAQQL
-386 LDGIIGLVNALLQ
+386 LDLVNSLLK
-399 ENGADLTS
+399 ENGADLSS

-431 LAYPVQYLFGNLNL
+431 LALPVQYLFGNLNFT
-445 SDKNVFKSTGETAYE
+445 SKEVYKSTGKNAFKVGALA
-460 YDDEGHLVY
+460 DEV
-469 EVDASGNTTD
+469 
-479 IPKLT
+479 
-484 GKTGTVYVIT
+484 VYVTT
-494 YSDSGKKNPD
+494 YTDSGEVNDD
-504 GTPILNATVNRAEFD
+504 GTPILTAKITREAFDNATMKQPPKTNAEIVLGQ
-519 TTKMSPLP
+519 K
-527 EKAADIKTG
+527 
-536 TVYTTGDIFKE
+536 YTTGDTYAKTDLGTAYKAYE
-547 VKLNANYSAYVENL
+547 TKLKND
-561 EKNKNPNTAALV
+561 NKNPNTAALV

-608 LAKIAPDLDLNAILT
+608 LKAIAPDLDLNAILT

-717 GNGTSADAAISL
+717 GNGTPADAAISL

-768 STYFHNKERLYAY
+768 STYFHNKEKLYAY

>member
-73 KQQAVRTIILVIL
+73 KQQAARTIILVVL

-94 IAGLDIRNEKELD
+94 VAGLDIRNEKELD

-128 WFNAL
+128 WFNAI

-140 GYAYKLNERVDNVI
+140 GYAYKLNDRVDNVI

-243 VYRRSSTYIGT
+243 VYRPT
-254 EKYADAFKE
+254 KYTVADYAEAFSA
-263 GCYVLKDG
+263 GCYVINNDG

-286 PGTIYYEKLS
+286 PGTIYYEQLA
-296 IADAYKAMV
+296 IADAYKKMV
-305 KDIKDSETNSSKYES
+305 SEIEESATNASAYES

-325 YFNDN
+325 YTNDI
-330 TEILDTRTGK
+330 TEILDTRTGE

-379 KLLNGLN
+379 KLLDSLKAQQL
-386 LDGIIGLVNALLQ
+386 LDLVNSLLK
-399 ENGADLTS
+399 ENSADLSS

-431 LAYPVQYLFGNLNL
+431 LALPAQYLFGNLDFT
-445 SDKNVFKSTGETAYE
+445 SKEVYKSTGKNAFKVGATA
-460 YDDEGHLVY
+460 DEV
-469 EVDASGNTTD
+469 
-479 IPKLT
+479 
-484 GKTGTVYVIT
+484 VYVTT
-494 YSDSGKKNPD
+494 YKDSGEVNDD
-504 GTPILNATVNRAEFD
+504 GSPVLTATITREAFDNATMKQPPKTSAEIVPGQ
-519 TTKMSPLP
+519 K
-527 EKAADIKTG
+527 
-536 TVYTTGDIFKE
+536 YTTGDTYAKT
-547 VKLNANYSAYVENL
+547 KLGTAYTAYKTKL
-561 EKNKNPNTAALV
+561 ESDNKNPNTAALV

-590 NLNDIIGGLVS
+590 DLNDIIGGLVP
-601 GLDVSAI
+601 GLDVAGI
-608 LAKIAPDLDLNAILT
+608 LKAIAPDLDLNAILT
-623 QILSKIDLTGV
+623 QILGKIDLTGV

-700 SGCALAAKGGLL
+700 SGCALVAKGGLL

-741 QPEMYPLLAARRYFS
+741 QPDMYPLLAARRYFS

-768 STYFHNKERLYAY
+768 STYFHNKEKLYAY

>member
-73 KQQAVRTIILVIL
+73 KQQAVRTIILVVL

-133 SANKRES
+133 SADKRES
-140 GYAYKLNERVDNVI
+140 GYAYKLNDRVDNVI
-154 RTYGLSEYYPKMYRE
+154 RTYGLSGYYPNMYRE

-191 VTGDN
+191 VTGEN
-196 IDGLFD
+196 INGLFD
-202 SLKAQSP
+202 SLKTQSP

-222 IFGVENALELLI
+222 VFGVENALELLI

-243 VYRRSSTYIGT
+243 VYRPT
-254 EKYADAFKE
+254 KYTVADYAEAFSA
-263 GCYVLKDG
+263 GCYVIKDG
-271 AYVTMKAAGEAFCKQ
+271 AYVTMKAAGETFSKQ
-286 PGTIYYEKLS
+286 PGTIYYEQLA
-296 IADAYKAMV
+296 IADAYKKMV
-305 KDIKDSETNSSKYES
+305 SEIEESATNASAYES

-325 YFNDN
+325 YTNDI
-330 TEILDTRTGK
+330 TEILDTRSGK

-379 KLLNGLN
+379 KLLDSLKAQQ
-386 LDGIIGLVNALLQ
+386 LLELVNSLLKD
-399 ENGADLTS
+399 NDADLSS

-431 LAYPVQYLFGNLNL
+431 LALPAQYLFGNLDFT
-445 SDKNVFKSTGETAYE
+445 SKEVYKSTGKNAFKVGAPA
-460 YDDEGHLVY
+460 DEV
-469 EVDASGNTTD
+469 
-479 IPKLT
+479 
-484 GKTGTVYVIT
+484 VYVTT
-494 YSDSGKKNPD
+494 YKDSGEVNDD
-504 GTPILNATVNRAEFD
+504 GTPILTATITREPFD
-519 TTKMSPLP
+519 AATMKQLPTTSAGILP
-527 EKAADIKTG
+527 DTK
-536 TVYTTGDIFKE
+536 YTTGDTYAKT
-547 VKLNANYSAYVENL
+547 NL
-561 EKNKNPNTAALV
+561 ETAYTAYKTKLESDNKNPNTAALV

-590 NLNDIIGGLVS
+590 DLNDIIGGLVS

-608 LAKIAPDLDLNAILT
+608 LKAIAPDLDLNAILT
-623 QILSKIDLTGV
+623 QILGKIDLTGV

-741 QPEMYPLLAARRYFS
+741 QPDMYPLLAARRYFS

-768 STYFHNKERLYAY
+768 STYFHNKEKLYAY

>member
-73 KQQAVRTIILVIL
+73 KQQAVRTIILVVL

-128 WFNAL
+128 WFNAI
-133 SANKRES
+133 SANKRTS

-202 SLKAQSP
+202 SLQSQSP

-243 VYRRSSTYIGT
+243 VYRPT
-254 EKYADAFKE
+254 KYTVADYAEAFNA
-263 GCYVLKDG
+263 GCYVIKDG
-271 AYVTMKAAGEAFCKQ
+271 AYVTMKAAGETFSKQ
-286 PGTIYYEKLS
+286 PGTIYYESLS
-296 IADAYKAMV
+296 IADAYKKMV
-305 KDIKDSETNSSKYES
+305 SEIEESATNASAYES

-325 YFNDN
+325 YTNDI

-379 KLLNGLN
+379 KLLDSLKAQQL
-386 LDGIIGLVNALLQ
+386 LDLVNSLLKD
-399 ENGADLTS
+399 NDADLSS

-431 LAYPVQYLFGNLNL
+431 LALPAQYLFGNLNFT
-445 SDKNVFKSTGETAYE
+445 SKEVYKSTGKNAFKVGATA
-460 YDDEGHLVY
+460 DEV
-469 EVDASGNTTD
+469 
-479 IPKLT
+479 
-484 GKTGTVYVIT
+484 VYVTT
-494 YSDSGKKNPD
+494 YTDTGEVNDD
-504 GTPILNATVNRAEFD
+504 GTPVLTAKITREAFDAATMVQPPKTNAEIVPGQ
-519 TTKMSPLP
+519 K
-527 EKAADIKTG
+527 
-536 TVYTTGDIFKE
+536 YTTGDTYAKT
-547 VKLNANYSAYVENL
+547 KLEAAYTAYKTKL
-561 EKNKNPNTAALV
+561 ESDNKNPNTAALV

-590 NLNDIIGGLVS
+590 DLNDIIGGLVP
-601 GLDVSAI
+601 GLDVAGI
-608 LAKIAPDLDLNAILT
+608 LKAIAPDLDLNAILT
-623 QILSKIDLTGV
+623 QILGKIDLTGV

-700 SGCALAAKGGLL
+700 SGCALIAKGGLL

-741 QPEMYPLLAARRYFS
+741 QPDMYPLLAARRYFS

-768 STYFHNKERLYAY
+768 STYFHNKEKLYAY

>member
-34 MIFFNEGAFSET
+34 MIFFNEDAFSET

-73 KQQAVRTIILVIL
+73 KQQAVRTIILVVL

-94 IAGLDIRNEKELD
+94 VAGLDIRNEKELD

-128 WFNAL
+128 WFNAI
-133 SANKRES
+133 SANKRTS
-140 GYAYKLNERVDNVI
+140 GYAYKLNDRVDNVI

-202 SLKAQSP
+202 SLKTQSP

-243 VYRRSSTYIGT
+243 VYRPT
-254 EKYADAFKE
+254 KYTVADYAEAFSA
-263 GCYVLKDG
+263 GCYVIKDG
-271 AYVTMKAAGEAFCKQ
+271 AYVTMKAAGETFSKQ
-286 PGTIYYEKLS
+286 PGTIYYEQLS
-296 IADAYKAMV
+296 IADAYKKMV
-305 KDIKDSETNSSKYES
+305 SEIEESATNASAYES

-325 YFNDN
+325 YTNDI

-373 MNPAIN
+373 MNPALN

-386 LDGIIGLVNALLQ
+386 LDGIIGLVNTLLQ
-399 ENGADLTS
+399 ENSADLSS

-431 LAYPVQYLFGNLNL
+431 LALPAQYLFGNL
-445 SDKNVFKSTGETAYE
+445 SFTDKEVYKSSGRNVFTDGALSG
-460 YDDEGHLVY
+460 DE
-469 EVDASGNTTD
+469 
-479 IPKLT
+479 
-484 GKTGTVYVIT
+484 VYVIT
-494 YSDSGKKNPD
+494 YSNSDEYESDGVTPVLSATISREVYDAATMDQLPNNRADIVVGKK
-504 GTPILNATVNRAEFD
+504 
-519 TTKMSPLP
+519 
-527 EKAADIKTG
+527 
-536 TVYTTGDIFKE
+536 YTTGEAF
-547 VKLNANYSAYVENL
+547 VKIKIDDAYKAYETKL
-561 EKNKNPNTAALV
+561 ESDNKNPNTAALV

-590 NLNDIIGGLVS
+590 DLNDIIGGLVP
-601 GLDVSAI
+601 GLDVAGI
-608 LAKIAPDLDLNAILT
+608 LKAIAPDLDLNAILT
-623 QILSKIDLTGV
+623 QVLSKIDLTGV

-700 SGCALAAKGGLL
+700 SGCALVAKGGLL

-741 QPEMYPLLAARRYFS
+741 QPDMYPLLAARRYFS

-768 STYFHNKERLYAY
+768 STYFHNKEKLYAY

>member
-73 KQQAVRTIILVIL
+73 KQQAVRTIILVVL

-94 IAGLDIRNEKELD
+94 VAGLDIRNEKELD

-128 WFNAL
+128 WFNAI

-140 GYAYKLNERVDNVI
+140 GYAYKLNDRVDNVI

-179 YQVGGLDGEMIK
+179 YQIGGLDGEMIK

-202 SLKAQSP
+202 SLQSQSP

-243 VYRRSSTYIGT
+243 VYRPT
-254 EKYADAFKE
+254 KYTVADYAEAFNA
-263 GCYVLKDG
+263 GCYVIKDG
-271 AYVTMKAAGEAFCKQ
+271 AYVTMKAAGETFSKQ
-286 PGTIYYEKLS
+286 PGTIYYESLS
-296 IADAYKAMV
+296 IADAYKKMV
-305 KDIKDSETNSSKYES
+305 SEIEESATNASAYES

-325 YFNDN
+325 YTNDI

-379 KLLNGLN
+379 KLLDSLKAQQL
-386 LDGIIGLVNALLQ
+386 LDLVNSLLKD
-399 ENGADLTS
+399 NDADLSS

-431 LAYPVQYLFGNLNL
+431 LALPAQYLFGNLNFT
-445 SDKNVFKSTGETAYE
+445 SKEVYKSTGKNAFKVGATA
-460 YDDEGHLVY
+460 DEV
-469 EVDASGNTTD
+469 
-479 IPKLT
+479 
-484 GKTGTVYVIT
+484 VYVTT
-494 YSDSGKKNPD
+494 YTDTGEVNDD
-504 GTPILNATVNRAEFD
+504 GTPVLTAKITREAFDNATM
-519 TTKMSPLP
+519 KQPP
-527 EKAADIKTG
+527 KTNEEIVPG
-536 TVYTTGDIFKE
+536 QKYTTGDTYAKTDLGTAYTAYKT
-547 VKLNANYSAYVENL
+547 KLESD
-561 EKNKNPNTAALV
+561 NKNPNTAALV

-590 NLNDIIGGLVS
+590 DLNDIIGGLVP
-601 GLDVSAI
+601 GLDVAGI
-608 LAKIAPDLDLNAILT
+608 LKAIAPDLDLNAILT
-623 QILSKIDLTGV
+623 QILGKIDLTGV

-700 SGCALAAKGGLL
+700 SGCALIAKGGLL

-741 QPEMYPLLAARRYFS
+741 QPDMYPLLAARRYFS

-768 STYFHNKERLYAY
+768 STYFHNKEKLYAY

>member
-73 KQQAVRTIILVIL
+73 KQQAVRTIILVVL

-128 WFNAL
+128 WFNAV

-140 GYAYKLNERVDNVI
+140 GYAYKLNDRVDNVI

-196 IDGLFD
+196 INGLFD

-243 VYRRSSTYIGT
+243 VYRPT
-254 EKYADAFKE
+254 KYTVADYAEAFNA
-263 GCYVLKDG
+263 GCYVINNDG

-286 PGTIYYEKLS
+286 PGTIYYEQLA
-296 IADAYKAMV
+296 IADAYKKMV
-305 KDIKDSETNSSKYES
+305 SEIEASATNASAYAS

-325 YFNDN
+325 YTNDI

-379 KLLNGLN
+379 KLLDSLKAQQL
-386 LDGIIGLVNALLQ
+386 LDLVNSLLK
-399 ENGADLTS
+399 ENSADLSS

-431 LAYPVQYLFGNLNL
+431 LALPAQYLFGNLDFT
-445 SDKNVFKSTGETAYE
+445 SKEVYKSTGKNAFKVGATA
-460 YDDEGHLVY
+460 DEV
-469 EVDASGNTTD
+469 
-479 IPKLT
+479 
-484 GKTGTVYVIT
+484 VYVTT
-494 YSDSGKKNPD
+494 YKDSGEVNDD
-504 GTPILNATVNRAEFD
+504 GSPVLTATITREAFDNATMKQPPKTSAEIVPGQ
-519 TTKMSPLP
+519 K
-527 EKAADIKTG
+527 
-536 TVYTTGDIFKE
+536 YTTGDTYAKT
-547 VKLNANYSAYVENL
+547 KLGTAYTAYKTKL
-561 EKNKNPNTAALV
+561 ESDNKNPNTAALV

-590 NLNDIIGGLVS
+590 DLNDIIGGLVP
-601 GLDVSAI
+601 GLDVAGI
-608 LAKIAPDLDLNAILT
+608 LKAIAPDLDLNAILT
-623 QILSKIDLTGV
+623 QILGKIDLTGV

-644 TVLGELSFY
+644 TVLGELSFC

-700 SGCALAAKGGLL
+700 SGCALIAKGGLL

-741 QPEMYPLLAARRYFS
+741 QPDMYPLLAARRYFS

-768 STYFHNKERLYAY
+768 STYFHNKEKLYAY

>member
-73 KQQAVRTIILVIL
+73 KQQAVRTIILVVL

-128 WFNAL
+128 WFNAI
-133 SANKRES
+133 SANKRTS
-140 GYAYKLNERVDNVI
+140 GYAYKLNDRVDNVI

-202 SLKAQSP
+202 SLKTQSP

-222 IFGVENALELLI
+222 VFGVENALELLI

-243 VYRRSSTYIGT
+243 VYRPT
-254 EKYADAFKE
+254 KYTVADYAEAFSA
-263 GCYVLKDG
+263 GCYVIKDG
-271 AYVTMKAAGEAFCKQ
+271 AYVTMKAAGETFSKQ
-286 PGTIYYEKLS
+286 PGTIYYESLS
-296 IADAYKAMV
+296 IADAYKKMV
-305 KDIKDSETNSSKYES
+305 SEIEESATNASAYES

-325 YFNDN
+325 YTNDI

-379 KLLNGLN
+379 KLLDSLKAQQL
-386 LDGIIGLVNALLQ
+386 LDLVNSLLKD
-399 ENGADLTS
+399 NDADLSS

-431 LAYPVQYLFGNLNL
+431 LALPAQYLFGNLNFT
-445 SDKNVFKSTGETAYE
+445 SKEVYKSTGKNAFKVGATA
-460 YDDEGHLVY
+460 DEV
-469 EVDASGNTTD
+469 
-479 IPKLT
+479 
-484 GKTGTVYVIT
+484 VYVTT
-494 YSDSGKKNPD
+494 YTDTGEVNDD
-504 GTPILNATVNRAEFD
+504 GTPVLTAKITREAFDNATM
-519 TTKMSPLP
+519 KQSP
-527 EKAADIKTG
+527 KTNEEIVPG
-536 TVYTTGDIFKE
+536 QKYTTGDTYAKTDLGTAYTAYKT
-547 VKLNANYSAYVENL
+547 KLESD
-561 EKNKNPNTAALV
+561 NKNPNTAALV

-590 NLNDIIGGLVS
+590 DLNDIIGGLVP
-601 GLDVSAI
+601 GLDVAGI
-608 LAKIAPDLDLNAILT
+608 LKAIAPDLDLNAILT
-623 QILSKIDLTGV
+623 QILGKIDLTGV

-741 QPEMYPLLAARRYFS
+741 QPDMYPLLAARRYFS

-768 STYFHNKERLYAY
+768 STYFHNKEKLYAY

>member
-94 IAGLDIRNEKELD
+94 VAGLDIRNEKELD

-133 SANKRES
+133 SADKRES

-169 RTQLNTAVAY
+169 RPQHNTAVAY

-202 SLKAQSP
+202 SLQSQSP

-243 VYRRSSTYIGT
+243 VYRPT
-254 EKYADAFKE
+254 KYTVADYAEAFSA
-263 GCYVLKDG
+263 GCYVIKDG
-271 AYVTMKAAGEAFCKQ
+271 AYVTMKAAGETFSKQ
-286 PGTIYYEKLS
+286 PGTVYYEKLA
-296 IADAYKAMV
+296 IADAYKKMV
-305 KDIKDSETNSSKYES
+305 SEIEASATNASAYES

-325 YFNDN
+325 YTNDI

-347 RIEEDNYRLTDSRLN
+347 RIEEDNYRLADSRLN

-379 KLLNGLN
+379 KLLDSLKAQQL
-386 LDGIIGLVNALLQ
+386 LDLVNSLLK
-399 ENGADLTS
+399 ENSADLSS

-431 LAYPVQYLFGNLNL
+431 LALPAQYLFGNLDFT
-445 SDKNVFKSTGETAYE
+445 SKEVYKSTGKNAFKVGAPA
-460 YDDEGHLVY
+460 DEV
-469 EVDASGNTTD
+469 
-479 IPKLT
+479 
-484 GKTGTVYVIT
+484 VYVTT
-494 YSDSGKKNPD
+494 YTIAKDKVNDD
-504 GTPILNATVNRAEFD
+504 GTPILTAKITREAFDNATMKQLPKTSAEIVPGQ
-519 TTKMSPLP
+519 K
-527 EKAADIKTG
+527 
-536 TVYTTGDIFKE
+536 YTTGDTYAKT
-547 VKLNANYSAYVENL
+547 KLGTAYTAYKAKL
-561 EKNKNPNTAALV
+561 ESDNKNPNTAALV

-590 NLNDIIGGLVS
+590 DLNDIIGGLVP
-601 GLDVSAI
+601 GLDVAGI
-608 LAKIAPDLDLNAILT
+608 LKAIAPDLDLNAILT
-623 QILSKIDLTGV
+623 QILGKIDLTGV

-741 QPEMYPLLAARRYFS
+741 QPDMYPLLAARRYFS

-768 STYFHNKERLYAY
+768 STYFHNKEKLYAY

>member
-73 KQQAVRTIILVIL
+73 KQQAARTIILVIL
-86 AVALMLAP
+86 AVTLMLAP
-94 IAGLDIRNEKELD
+94 VAGLDARNEKELD

-128 WFNAL
+128 WFNAI

-140 GYAYKLNERVDNVI
+140 GYAYKLNDRVDNVI

-196 IDGLFD
+196 INGLFD
-202 SLKAQSP
+202 SLKTQSP

-222 IFGVENALELLI
+222 VFGVENALELLI

-243 VYRRSSTYIGT
+243 VYRPT
-254 EKYADAFKE
+254 KYTVADYAEAFSA
-263 GCYVLKDG
+263 GCYVIKDG
-271 AYVTMKAAGEAFCKQ
+271 AYVTMKAAGETFCKQ
-286 PGTIYYEKLS
+286 PGTIYYESLS
-296 IADAYKAMV
+296 IADAYKKMV
-305 KDIKDSETNSSKYES
+305 SEIEESATNASAYES

-325 YFNDN
+325 YTNDI

-379 KLLNGLN
+379 KLLDSLKAQQL
-386 LDGIIGLVNALLQ
+386 LDLVNSLLK
-399 ENGADLTS
+399 ENGADLSS

-431 LAYPVQYLFGNLNL
+431 LALPVQYLFGNLDFT
-445 SDKNVFKSTGETAYE
+445 SKEVYKSTGKNAFKVGATA
-460 YDDEGHLVY
+460 DEV
-469 EVDASGNTTD
+469 
-479 IPKLT
+479 
-484 GKTGTVYVIT
+484 VYVTT
-494 YSDSGKKNPD
+494 YKDSGEVNDD
-504 GTPILNATVNRAEFD
+504 GSPVLTATITREAFDNATMKQPPKTSAEIVPGQ
-519 TTKMSPLP
+519 K
-527 EKAADIKTG
+527 
-536 TVYTTGDIFKE
+536 YTTGDTYAKT
-547 VKLNANYSAYVENL
+547 KLGTAYTAYKTKL
-561 EKNKNPNTAALV
+561 ESDNKNPNTAALV

-590 NLNDIIGGLVS
+590 DLNDIIGGLVP
-601 GLDVSAI
+601 GLDVAGI
-608 LAKIAPDLDLNAILT
+608 LKAIAPDLDLNAILT
-623 QILSKIDLTGV
+623 QILGKIDLTGV

-700 SGCALAAKGGLL
+700 SGCALIAKGGLL

-741 QPEMYPLLAARRYFS
+741 QPDMYPLLAARRYFS

-768 STYFHNKERLYAY
+768 STYFHNKEKLYAY

>member
-140 GYAYKLNERVDNVI
+140 GYAYKLNDRVDNVI

-222 IFGVENALELLI
+222 IFGVENVLELLI

-243 VYRRSSTYIGT
+243 VYRPT
-254 EKYADAFKE
+254 KYTVADYAEAFNA
-263 GCYVLKDG
+263 GCYVIKDD
-271 AYVTMKAAGEAFCKQ
+271 AYVTMKAAGETFCKQ
-286 PGTIYYEKLS
+286 PGTIYYEQLA
-296 IADAYKAMV
+296 IADAYKKMV
-305 KDIKDSETNSSKYES
+305 SEIEESATNASAYAS

-325 YFNDN
+325 YTNDITKIFDPRVKSN
-330 TEILDTRTGK
+330 IEDE
-340 MTNYSTL
+340 NYTVYSKL

-379 KLLNGLN
+379 KLLDSLKAQQL
-386 LDGIIGLVNALLQ
+386 LDLVNSLLK
-399 ENGADLTS
+399 ENGADLSS

-431 LAYPVQYLFGNLNL
+431 LALPAQYLFGNLNFT
-445 SDKNVFKSTGETAYE
+445 SKEVYKSTGKNAFKVGALA
-460 YDDEGHLVY
+460 DEV
-469 EVDASGNTTD
+469 
-479 IPKLT
+479 
-484 GKTGTVYVIT
+484 VYVTT
-494 YSDSGKKNPD
+494 YTDTGEVNDD
-504 GTPILNATVNRAEFD
+504 GTPILTAKITREAFDAATMKQLPKTSAEIVLGQ
-519 TTKMSPLP
+519 K
-527 EKAADIKTG
+527 
-536 TVYTTGDIFKE
+536 YTTGDTYAKTDLGTAYKAYE
-547 VKLNANYSAYVENL
+547 TKLKND
-561 EKNKNPNTAALV
+561 NKNPNTAALV

-590 NLNDIIGGLVS
+590 DLNDIIGGLVS

-608 LAKIAPDLDLNAILT
+608 LKAIAPDLDLNAILT

-700 SGCALAAKGGLL
+700 SGCALVAKGGLL

>member
-94 IAGLDIRNEKELD
+94 VAGLDIRNEKELD

-133 SANKRES
+133 SADKRES

-202 SLKAQSP
+202 SLQSQSP

-243 VYRRSSTYIGT
+243 VYRPT
-254 EKYADAFKE
+254 KYTVADYAEAFSA
-263 GCYVLKDG
+263 GCYVIKDG
-271 AYVTMKAAGEAFCKQ
+271 AYVTMKAAGETFSKQ
-286 PGTIYYEKLS
+286 PGTIYYEQLA
-296 IADAYKAMV
+296 IVDAYKKMV
-305 KDIKDSETNSSKYES
+305 SEIEESATNASAYES

-325 YFNDN
+325 YTNDI

-379 KLLNGLN
+379 KLLDSLKAQQL
-386 LDGIIGLVNALLQ
+386 LDLVNSLLK
-399 ENGADLTS
+399 ENGADLSS

-431 LAYPVQYLFGNLNL
+431 LALPAQYLFGNLNFT
-445 SDKNVFKSTGETAYE
+445 SKEVYKSTGKNAFKVGATA
-460 YDDEGHLVY
+460 DEV
-469 EVDASGNTTD
+469 
-479 IPKLT
+479 
-484 GKTGTVYVIT
+484 VYVTT
-494 YSDSGKKNPD
+494 YTDTGEVNDD
-504 GTPILNATVNRAEFD
+504 GTPVLTAKITREAFDNATMKQLPKTSAEIV
-519 TTKMSPLP
+519 P
-527 EKAADIKTG
+527 EQK
-536 TVYTTGDIFKE
+536 YTTGDTYAKT
-547 VKLNANYSAYVENL
+547 KLGTAYTAYKTKL
-561 EKNKNPNTAALV
+561 ESDNKNPNTAALV

-590 NLNDIIGGLVS
+590 DLNDIIGGLVP
-601 GLDVSAI
+601 GLDVAGI
-608 LAKIAPDLDLNAILT
+608 LKAIAPDLDLNAILT
-623 QILSKIDLTGV
+623 QILGKIDLTGV

-741 QPEMYPLLAARRYFS
+741 QPDMYPLLAARRYFS

-768 STYFHNKERLYAY
+768 STYFHNKEKLYAY

>member
-73 KQQAVRTIILVIL
+73 KQQAARTIILVVL

-94 IAGLDIRNEKELD
+94 VAGLDIRNEKELD

-140 GYAYKLNERVDNVI
+140 GYAYKLNDRVDNVI

-202 SLKAQSP
+202 SLQSQSP

-243 VYRRSSTYIGT
+243 VYRPT
-254 EKYADAFKE
+254 KYTVADYAEAFNA
-263 GCYVLKDG
+263 GCYVIKDG
-271 AYVTMKAAGEAFCKQ
+271 AYVTMKAAGETFSKQ
-286 PGTIYYEKLS
+286 PGTIYYESLS
-296 IADAYKAMV
+296 IADAYKKMV
-305 KDIKDSETNSSKYES
+305 SEIEESATNASAYES

-325 YFNDN
+325 YTNDI

-379 KLLNGLN
+379 KLLDSLKAQQL
-386 LDGIIGLVNALLQ
+386 LDLVNSLLKD
-399 ENGADLTS
+399 NDADLSS

-431 LAYPVQYLFGNLNL
+431 LALPAQYLFGNLNFT
-445 SDKNVFKSTGETAYE
+445 SKEVYKSTGKNAFKVGATA
-460 YDDEGHLVY
+460 DEV
-469 EVDASGNTTD
+469 
-479 IPKLT
+479 
-484 GKTGTVYVIT
+484 VYVTT
-494 YSDSGKKNPD
+494 YTDTGEVNDD
-504 GTPILNATVNRAEFD
+504 GTPVLTAKITREAFDNATMKQLPKTSAEIV
-519 TTKMSPLP
+519 P
-527 EKAADIKTG
+527 EQK
-536 TVYTTGDIFKE
+536 YTTGDTYAKT
-547 VKLNANYSAYVENL
+547 KLGTAYTAYKTKL
-561 EKNKNPNTAALV
+561 ESDNKNPNTAALV

-590 NLNDIIGGLVS
+590 DLNDIIGGLVP
-601 GLDVSAI
+601 GLDVAGI
-608 LAKIAPDLDLNAILT
+608 LKAIAPDLDLNAILT
-623 QILSKIDLTGV
+623 QILGKIDLTGV

-741 QPEMYPLLAARRYFS
+741 QPDMYPLLAARRYFS

-768 STYFHNKERLYAY
+768 STYFHNKEKLYAY

>member
-73 KQQAVRTIILVIL
+73 KQQAARTIILVIL

-94 IAGLDIRNEKELD
+94 VAGLDIRNEKELD

-128 WFNAL
+128 WFNAI

-140 GYAYKLNERVDNVI
+140 GYAYKLNDRVDNVI

-191 VTGDN
+191 VTGEN
-196 IDGLFD
+196 INGLFD
-202 SLKAQSP
+202 SLKTQSP

-243 VYRRSSTYIGT
+243 VYRPT
-254 EKYADAFKE
+254 KYTVADYAEAFSA
-263 GCYVLKDG
+263 GCYVIKDG
-271 AYVTMKAAGEAFCKQ
+271 AYVTMKAAGETFSKQ
-286 PGTIYYEKLS
+286 PGTVYYEKLA
-296 IADAYKAMV
+296 IADAYKKMV
-305 KDIKDSETNSSKYES
+305 SEIEESATNASAYES

-325 YFNDN
+325 YTNDI

-379 KLLNGLN
+379 KLLDSLKAQQL
-386 LDGIIGLVNALLQ
+386 LDLVNSLLKD
-399 ENGADLTS
+399 NDADLSS

-431 LAYPVQYLFGNLNL
+431 LALPAQYLFGNLNFT
-445 SDKNVFKSTGETAYE
+445 SKEVYKSTGKNAFKVGATA
-460 YDDEGHLVY
+460 DEV
-469 EVDASGNTTD
+469 
-479 IPKLT
+479 
-484 GKTGTVYVIT
+484 VYVTT
-494 YSDSGKKNPD
+494 YTDTGEVNDD
-504 GTPILNATVNRAEFD
+504 GTPVLTAKITREAFDNATM
-519 TTKMSPLP
+519 KQPP
-527 EKAADIKTG
+527 KTNEEIVPG
-536 TVYTTGDIFKE
+536 QKYTTGDTYAKTDLGTAYTAYKT
-547 VKLNANYSAYVENL
+547 KLESD
-561 EKNKNPNTAALV
+561 NKNPNTAALV

-590 NLNDIIGGLVS
+590 DLNDIIGGLVP
-601 GLDVSAI
+601 GLDVAGI
-608 LAKIAPDLDLNAILT
+608 LKAIAPDLDLNAILT
-623 QILSKIDLTGV
+623 QILGKIDLTGV

-741 QPEMYPLLAARRYFS
+741 QPDMYPLLAARRYFS

-768 STYFHNKERLYAY
+768 STYFHNKEKLYAY

>member
-128 WFNAL
+128 WFNAI
-133 SANKRES
+133 SANKRTS

-202 SLKAQSP
+202 SLQSQSP

-243 VYRRSSTYIGT
+243 VYRPT
-254 EKYADAFKE
+254 KYTVADYAEAFNA
-263 GCYVLKDG
+263 GCYVIKDG
-271 AYVTMKAAGEAFCKQ
+271 AYVTMKAAGETFSKQ
-286 PGTIYYEKLS
+286 PGTIYYESLS
-296 IADAYKAMV
+296 IADAYKKMV
-305 KDIKDSETNSSKYES
+305 SEIEESATNASAYES

-325 YFNDN
+325 YTNDI

-379 KLLNGLN
+379 KLLDGLKAQQL
-386 LDGIIGLVNALLQ
+386 LDLVNSLLKD
-399 ENGADLTS
+399 NDADLSS

-431 LAYPVQYLFGNLNL
+431 LALPAQYLFGNL
-445 SDKNVFKSTGETAYE
+445 SFTSKEVYKSTGKNAFKVGALA
-460 YDDEGHLVY
+460 DE
-469 EVDASGNTTD
+469 
-479 IPKLT
+479 I
-484 GKTGTVYVIT
+484 VYVTT
-494 YSDSGKKNPD
+494 YKDSGKVNDD
-504 GTPILNATVNRAEFD
+504 GTPILTATITREAFDNATMKQPPKTNAEIVLGQ
-519 TTKMSPLP
+519 K
-527 EKAADIKTG
+527 
-536 TVYTTGDIFKE
+536 YTTGDTYAKTDLGTAYTAYKT
-547 VKLNANYSAYVENL
+547 KLESD
-561 EKNKNPNTAALV
+561 NKNPNTAALV

-590 NLNDIIGGLVS
+590 DLNDIIGGLVP
-601 GLDVSAI
+601 GLDVAGI
-608 LAKIAPDLDLNAILT
+608 LKAIAPDLDLNAILT
-623 QILSKIDLTGV
+623 QILGKIDLTGV

-700 SGCALAAKGGLL
+700 SGCALIAKGGLL

-741 QPEMYPLLAARRYFS
+741 QPDMYPLLAARRYFS

-768 STYFHNKERLYAY
+768 STYFHNKEKLYAY

>member
-73 KQQAVRTIILVIL
+73 KQQAARTIILVIL

-128 WFNAL
+128 WFNAI

-140 GYAYKLNERVDNVI
+140 GYAYKLNDRVDNVI

-243 VYRRSSTYIGT
+243 VYRPT
-254 EKYADAFKE
+254 KYTVADYAEAFSA
-263 GCYVLKDG
+263 GCYVIKDG

-286 PGTIYYEKLS
+286 PGTIYYEQLA
-296 IADAYKAMV
+296 IADAYKKMV
-305 KDIKDSETNSSKYES
+305 SEIEESATNASAYES

-325 YFNDN
+325 YTNDI
-330 TEILDTRTGK
+330 TEILDTRTGE

-379 KLLNGLN
+379 KLLDSLKAQQL
-386 LDGIIGLVNALLQ
+386 LDLVNSLLK
-399 ENGADLTS
+399 ENSADLSS

-431 LAYPVQYLFGNLNL
+431 LALPAQYLFGNLDFT
-445 SDKNVFKSTGETAYE
+445 SKEVYKSTGKNAFKVGATA
-460 YDDEGHLVY
+460 DEV
-469 EVDASGNTTD
+469 
-479 IPKLT
+479 
-484 GKTGTVYVIT
+484 VYVTT
-494 YSDSGKKNPD
+494 YTDSGEVNDD
-504 GTPILNATVNRAEFD
+504 GSPVLTATITREAFDNATMKQPPKTSAEIVPGQ
-519 TTKMSPLP
+519 K
-527 EKAADIKTG
+527 
-536 TVYTTGDIFKE
+536 YTTGDTYAKT
-547 VKLNANYSAYVENL
+547 KLGTAYTAYKTKL
-561 EKNKNPNTAALV
+561 ESDNKNPNTAALV

-590 NLNDIIGGLVS
+590 DLNDIIGGLVP
-601 GLDVSAI
+601 GLDVAGI
-608 LAKIAPDLDLNAILT
+608 LKAIAPDLDLNAILT
-623 QILSKIDLTGV
+623 QILGKIDLTGV

-741 QPEMYPLLAARRYFS
+741 QPDMYPLLAARRYFS

-768 STYFHNKERLYAY
+768 STYFHNKEKLYAY

>member
-94 IAGLDIRNEKELD
+94 VAGLDIRNEKELD

-133 SANKRES
+133 SADKRES

-202 SLKAQSP
+202 SLQSQSP

-222 IFGVENALELLI
+222 VFGVENALELLI

-243 VYRRSSTYIGT
+243 VYRPT
-254 EKYADAFKE
+254 KYTVADYAEAFSA
-263 GCYVLKDG
+263 GCYVIKDG
-271 AYVTMKAAGEAFCKQ
+271 AYVTMKAAGETFSKQ
-286 PGTIYYEKLS
+286 PGTVYYEKLA
-296 IADAYKAMV
+296 IADAYNKMVSEIKASAT
-305 KDIKDSETNSSKYES
+305 DSSKYES

-325 YFNDN
+325 YTNDI

-373 MNPAIN
+373 MNPALN

-386 LDGIIGLVNALLQ
+386 LDGIIGLVNTLLK
-399 ENGADLTS
+399 ENGADLSS

-431 LAYPVQYLFGNLNL
+431 LALPAQYLFGNLDFT
-445 SDKNVFKSTGETAYE
+445 SKEVYKSTGKNAFKVGATA
-460 YDDEGHLVY
+460 DEV
-469 EVDASGNTTD
+469 
-479 IPKLT
+479 
-484 GKTGTVYVIT
+484 VYVTT
-494 YSDSGKKNPD
+494 YTDTGEDNDD
-504 GTPILNATVNRAEFD
+504 GTPVLTAKITREAFDNATM
-519 TTKMSPLP
+519 KQSP
-527 EKAADIKTG
+527 KTNEEIVPG
-536 TVYTTGDIFKE
+536 QKYTTGDTYAKTDLGTAYTAYKT
-547 VKLNANYSAYVENL
+547 KLESD
-561 EKNKNPNTAALV
+561 NKNPNTAALV

-590 NLNDIIGGLVS
+590 DLNDIIGGLVP
-601 GLDVSAI
+601 GLDVAGI
-608 LAKIAPDLDLNAILT
+608 LKAIAPDLDLNAILT
-623 QILSKIDLTGV
+623 QILGKIDLTGV

-741 QPEMYPLLAARRYFS
+741 QPDMYPLLAARRYFS

-768 STYFHNKERLYAY
+768 STYFHNKEKLYAY

>member
-73 KQQAVRTIILVIL
+73 KQQAVRTIILVVL

-128 WFNAL
+128 WFNAI

-140 GYAYKLNERVDNVI
+140 GYAYKLNDRVDNVI

-243 VYRRSSTYIGT
+243 VYRPT
-254 EKYADAFKE
+254 KYTVADYAEAFSA
-263 GCYVLKDG
+263 GCYVINNDG

-286 PGTIYYEKLS
+286 PGTIYYEQLA
-296 IADAYKAMV
+296 IADAYKKMV
-305 KDIKDSETNSSKYES
+305 SEIEESATNASAYES

-325 YFNDN
+325 YTNDI
-330 TEILDTRTGK
+330 TEILDTRTGE

-379 KLLNGLN
+379 KLLDSLKAQQL
-386 LDGIIGLVNALLQ
+386 LDLVNSLLK
-399 ENGADLTS
+399 ENSADLSS

-431 LAYPVQYLFGNLNL
+431 LALPAQYLFGNLDFT
-445 SDKNVFKSTGETAYE
+445 SKEVYKSTGKNAFKVGATA
-460 YDDEGHLVY
+460 DEV
-469 EVDASGNTTD
+469 
-479 IPKLT
+479 
-484 GKTGTVYVIT
+484 VYVTT
-494 YSDSGKKNPD
+494 YKDSGEVNDD
-504 GTPILNATVNRAEFD
+504 GSPVLTATITREAFDNATMKQPPKTSAEIVPGQ
-519 TTKMSPLP
+519 K
-527 EKAADIKTG
+527 
-536 TVYTTGDIFKE
+536 YTTGDTYAKT
-547 VKLNANYSAYVENL
+547 KLGTAYTAYKTKL
-561 EKNKNPNTAALV
+561 ESDNKNPNTAALV

-590 NLNDIIGGLVS
+590 DLNDIIGGLVP
-601 GLDVSAI
+601 GLDVAGI
-608 LAKIAPDLDLNAILT
+608 LKAIAPDLDLNAILT
-623 QILSKIDLTGV
+623 QILGKIDLTGV

-700 SGCALAAKGGLL
+700 SGCALIAKGGLL

-741 QPEMYPLLAARRYFS
+741 QPDMYPLLAARRYFS

-768 STYFHNKERLYAY
+768 STYFHNKEKLYAY

>member
-140 GYAYKLNERVDNVI
+140 GYAYKLNDRVDNVI

-222 IFGVENALELLI
+222 IFGVENVLELLI

-243 VYRRSSTYIGT
+243 VYRPT
-254 EKYADAFKE
+254 KYTVADYAEAFNA
-263 GCYVLKDG
+263 GCYVINNDG
-271 AYVTMKAAGEAFCKQ
+271 AYVTMKAAGETFCKQ
-286 PGTIYYEKLS
+286 PGTIYYEQLA
-296 IADAYKAMV
+296 IADAYKKMV
-305 KDIKDSETNSSKYES
+305 SEIEESATNASAYAS

-325 YFNDN
+325 YTNDI

-379 KLLNGLN
+379 KLLDSLKAQQL
-386 LDGIIGLVNALLQ
+386 LDLVNSLLK
-399 ENGADLTS
+399 ENGADLSS

-431 LAYPVQYLFGNLNL
+431 LALPAQYLFGNLNFT
-445 SDKNVFKSTGETAYE
+445 SKAVYKSTGKNAFKVGALA
-460 YDDEGHLVY
+460 DEV
-469 EVDASGNTTD
+469 
-479 IPKLT
+479 
-484 GKTGTVYVIT
+484 VYVTT
-494 YSDSGKKNPD
+494 YTDSGEVNDD
-504 GTPILNATVNRAEFD
+504 GTPVLTAKITREAFDAATMVQPPKTNAEIVPG
-519 TTKMSPLP
+519 TK
-527 EKAADIKTG
+527 
-536 TVYTTGDIFKE
+536 YTTGDTYAKTDLGTAYTAYKT
-547 VKLNANYSAYVENL
+547 KLESD
-561 EKNKNPNTAALV
+561 NKNPNTAALV

-608 LAKIAPDLDLNAILT
+608 LKAIAPDLDLNAILT
-623 QILSKIDLTGV
+623 QVLSKIDLTGV

-717 GNGTSADAAISL
+717 GNGTPADAAISL

-741 QPEMYPLLAARRYFS
+741 QPDMYPLLAARRYFS